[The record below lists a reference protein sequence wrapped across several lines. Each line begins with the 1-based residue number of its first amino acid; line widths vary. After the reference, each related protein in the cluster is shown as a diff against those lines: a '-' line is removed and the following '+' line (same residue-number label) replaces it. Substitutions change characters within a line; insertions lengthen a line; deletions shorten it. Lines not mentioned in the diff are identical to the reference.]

1 MKSGFLAV
9 MALLGHVSAVQLR
22 KESMYDPEFYAGLYT
37 NILLDVDSYKHH
49 HDKKS
54 EGKLRKDAYDLDPTT
69 VSPYDA
75 MDQHQ
80 PWTNEQRK
88 EWFENKAKHDKNTYK
103 IFDAQIDSESLAQK
117 PKRDAYDHDA
127 NTASPYDAG
136 ANINGGNV
144 HGIKNSYTDNDVPI
158 GPKEK
163 DLVAAIK
170 KGYWWDKELDKELAR
185 PAGAGQ
191 ADARTGFGGAIPYG
205 KDGKI
210 NCEAVGAACEDH
222 QPKKPSAEE
231 KKAAD
236 DEAKAEKETKAEAE
250 KIIEEEKKKAE
261 KAAFRACTSAHW

>member
-22 KESMYDPEFYAGLYT
+22 KESMYHPEFYAGLYT

-117 PKRDAYDHDA
+117 PKRDAYDHMPTLQA
-127 NTASPYDAG
+127 HTTPEPTSMAVMFTASRTPIPIMMFQLDQRRRTSSLLSRKVT
-136 ANINGGNV
+136 GGTRSLIRSSLAQQV
-144 HGIKNSYTDNDVPI
+144 LVKLMPVRDSAVPFHMERTVRSTAK
-158 GPKEK
+158 P
-163 DLVAAIK
+163 LA
-170 KGYWWDKELDKELAR
+170 LLAR
-185 PAGAGQ
+185 
-191 ADARTGFGGAIPYG
+191 T
-205 KDGKI
+205 
-210 NCEAVGAACEDH
+210 
-222 QPKKPSAEE
+222 
-231 KKAAD
+231 
-236 DEAKAEKETKAEAE
+236 
-250 KIIEEEKKKAE
+250 
-261 KAAFRACTSAHW
+261 TSRK